1 MKATE
6 LSSALT
12 FYNDKQLTKELTSYK
27 QELDKEEDRLMDIED
42 RYYKQFAS
50 METALSKLSSQS
62 SSLMSMLGMGQY

>member
-1 MKATE
+1 
-6 LSSALT
+6 
-12 FYNDKQLTKELTSYK
+12 
-27 QELDKEEDRLMDIED
+27 MDIED